1 MFVNNGSSLLSPRSI
16 AEMKIVVGGGLI
28 PYYGQNLSDNARD
41 IPTINA
47 GLGWYW
53 QKLIDGQRY
62 IGHTGSLPGA
72 VHWMFVN
79 EKSSLGVII
88 LTNGDANTPND
99 RSKVIHKLFESIH
112 LELIQCFETNTINS
126 SASKI
131 NVTLFRF
138 STIALLYFH
147 QIIILLFFNNFQDE

>member
-1 MFVNNGSSLLSPRSI
+1 MFINNGSSLLTPRSI

-28 PYYGQNLSDNARD
+28 PYYGQHLTNNSGD
-41 IPTINA
+41 IPTINP
-47 GLGWYW
+47 GLSWYW

-79 EKSSLGVII
+79 EKSNLGVII

-99 RSKVIHKLFESIH
+99 RSKVIHKLFENIH
-112 LELIQCFETNTINS
+112 LELIQCFET
-126 SASKI
+126 
-131 NVTLFRF
+131 
-138 STIALLYFH
+138 
-147 QIIILLFFNNFQDE
+147 